1 MVELPPSAALLS
13 RLSPEPVLGVSMAH
27 VSLLRL
33 DRTGGLAPGNK
44 SFKLQGNIAAAQR
57 DGISKLVSF
66 GGTWSNHLH
75 ALAAAAHEQ
84 GMESVG
90 LVRGGEQ
97 DTAMLADARA
107 WGMQVEL
114 LSRSDYRR
122 RNDPEYLRRVAE
134 RYAPCLL
141 IPEGGANP
149 EGVVGCAGIADM
161 VRQHAP
167 EITRVVL
174 AVGTGT
180 TLAGLAAGLGSATAT
195 GIVGISALRGAQDLE
210 QRVQSALANSGD
222 GDHASWQILHD
233 HHCGGFARVTPALK
247 EFILAFESVQGIA
260 LEPVYTGKMLYA
272 VHQLC
277 ASGQWDSSPLL
288 ALHTGGLQGRRG
300 FAW

>member
-1 MVELPPSAALLS
+1 MADLSISAALLS
-13 RLSPEPVLGVSMAH
+13 RLSSEPVLGVSMAH

-57 DGISKLVSF
+57 GGINRLVSF

-122 RNDPEYLRRVAE
+122 RNDPEYLRQLAE
-134 RYAPCLL
+134 RYVAGPLQRGERRFR
-141 IPEGGANP
+141 PGGRIGLHPSAS
-149 EGVVGCAGIADM
+149 
-161 VRQHAP
+161 HAYGR
-167 EITRVVL
+167 TY
-174 AVGTGT
+174 G
-180 TLAGLAAGLGSATAT
+180 
-195 GIVGISALRGAQDLE
+195 
-210 QRVQSALANSGD
+210 
-222 GDHASWQILHD
+222 
-233 HHCGGFARVTPALK
+233 
-247 EFILAFESVQGIA
+247 
-260 LEPVYTGKMLYA
+260 
-272 VHQLC
+272 
-277 ASGQWDSSPLL
+277 ASGS
-288 ALHTGGLQGRRG
+288 R
-300 FAW
+300 